1 MAVMLLVV
9 GVAERRIDSD
19 GCGHAD
25 KQAALG
31 PAVGV
36 VLYLFSFRGVDVRE
50 FKQEVL
56 RNSWSACGGRDWGM
70 VCSKIRWER

>member
-1 MAVMLLVV
+1 MGRRELRRLLLRSRMLRLGMAVMLLVM

-25 KQAALG
+25 KQAAPG

-36 VLYLFSFRGVDVRE
+36 LSSLFFFS
-50 FKQEVL
+50 
-56 RNSWSACGGRDWGM
+56 GGRQG
-70 VCSKIRWER
+70 V